1 MIPILGSR
9 NPIEAIA
16 ELANNR
22 FRMSVTGETD
32 EGGLQLVSDKSVQ
45 RIKEKT
51 EIALVQKQFVDE
63 LVDFRVKM
71 QNLLVLV
78 NRLPQVLVFAITS
91 EIGNSSKRICE

>member
-1 MIPILGSR
+1 MI
-9 NPIEAIA
+9 EQ
-16 ELANNR
+16 ANNR
-22 FRMSVTGETD
+22 CRMSVAGETD

-51 EIALVQKQFVDE
+51 EIALLQKQFVDE

-78 NRLPQVLVFAITS
+78 NRLPQVRCYGDCLNNRELF
-91 EIGNSSKRICE
+91 EMNL

>member
-22 FRMSVTGETD
+22 FRMSVAGETD

-78 NRLPQVLVFAITS
+78 NRLPQVLCFRYYLRNRELFETS
-91 EIGNSSKRICE
+91 L